1 MKILHITSV
10 EEVYITYT
18 AEVDFN
24 NDLLDWVKTQ
34 DDNIKNWLEDD
45 PSRSKE
51 IALEEFADEIADLL
65 VYADKETQ
73 KRFGF
78 IWWKQR
84 EFCESTEREIELT
97 DEKSF

>member
-65 VYADKETQ
+65 VYADKKTQ
-73 KRFGF
+73 ERFGF

-84 EFCESTEREIELT
+84 EFCESAEREIELT
-97 DEKSF
+97 DKKSF

>member
-1 MKILHITSV
+1 MKKLHITSV

-24 NDLLDWVKTQ
+24 NDLLDWAETECPDQ
-34 DDNIKNWLEDD
+34 
-45 PSRSKE
+45 
-51 IALEEFADEIADLL
+51 IADLL
-65 VYADKETQ
+65 VDADKETQ

-84 EFCESTEREIELT
+84 EFCESA
-97 DEKSF
+97 